1 MLQAGAEPNPAG
13 VMIGDSPP
21 MRLDRVSTAR
31 AICSILVPAALLAL
45 AGCHGREAKLRA
57 DHAWVRLAA
66 VPGRPA
72 AAYLTI
78 HGGPDPVRLIA
89 VESAAVG
96 SSELHQSM
104 KSGPGGSMEGMQR
117 LDGIDVPAGGTVAF
131 APGGNHV
138 MLFGVS
144 PQAKPGHKMLMSVRF
159 QKGLPLTV
167 EAKVVGA
174 GDPAPY

>member
-1 MLQAGAEPNPAG
+1 
-13 VMIGDSPP
+13 
-21 MRLDRVSTAR
+21 MRLAR
-31 AICSILVPAALLAL
+31 LPALRGLGSLPVPIALLAI
-45 AGCHGREAKLRA
+45 AGCHPGAAKLRA
-57 DHAWVRLAA
+57 DHGWVRLAA

-78 HGGPDPVRLIA
+78 HGGPEPTRLVAI
-89 VESAAVG
+89 ESTAVG

-104 KSGPGGSMEGMQR
+104 KTGSMVGMQR
-117 LDGIDVPAGGTVAF
+117 LDGLDVPAGGEVSF

-144 PQAKPGHKMLMSVRF
+144 PQVKPGQTMRLSIRF
-159 QKGLPLTV
+159 EKGQPLTLD
-167 EAKVVGA
+167 AKVISA

>member
-1 MLQAGAEPNPAG
+1 
-13 VMIGDSPP
+13 
-21 MRLDRVSTAR
+21 MRLAR
-31 AICSILVPAALLAL
+31 LSALHPLGSSLVPIALLAL
-45 AGCHGREAKLRA
+45 AGCHHGAPKLRA
-57 DHAWVRLAA
+57 DHGWVRLAA

-78 HGGPDPVRLIA
+78 HGGAEPARLVAI
-89 VESAAVG
+89 ESTAVG

-104 KSGPGGSMEGMQR
+104 KTGSMVEMQR
-117 LDGIDVPAGGTVAF
+117 LDGLDVPARGEVSF

-144 PQAKPGHKMLMSVRF
+144 PQVKPGQTMRLSIRF
-159 QKGLPLTV
+159 EKGQPLTLD
-167 EAKVVGA
+167 AKVVSA

>member
-1 MLQAGAEPNPAG
+1 
-13 VMIGDSPP
+13 
-21 MRLDRVSTAR
+21 
-31 AICSILVPAALLAL
+31 LLAV
-45 AGCHGREAKLRA
+45 AACHHGAPKLRA
-57 DHAWVRLAA
+57 DHGWVRLAA

-78 HGGPDPVRLIA
+78 HGGPEPTRLVA
-89 VESAAVG
+89 VASPSIG

-104 KSGPGGSMEGMQR
+104 KTGSMVGMRR
-117 LDGIDVPAGGTVAF
+117 LDGIDVPAGGEVSF

-144 PQAKPGHKMLMSVRF
+144 PQVKPGQTMRLSIRF
-159 QKGLPLTV
+159 EKGQPLTLDARV
-167 EAKVVGA
+167 ISA

>member
-1 MLQAGAEPNPAG
+1 
-13 VMIGDSPP
+13 
-21 MRLDRVSTAR
+21 MRLAR
-31 AICSILVPAALLAL
+31 LPALRSLGSLLVPIALLAL
-45 AGCHGREAKLRA
+45 AGCHHGAPKLRA
-57 DHAWVRLAA
+57 DHGWVRLPA

-78 HGGPDPVRLIA
+78 HGGPEPARLVA
-89 VESAAVG
+89 VESTAVG

-104 KSGPGGSMEGMQR
+104 KTGPSGSVVGMQR
-117 LDGIDVPAGGTVAF
+117 LDGLDVPAGGEVSF

-144 PQAKPGHKMLMSVRF
+144 PQVKPGQTMRLSVRF
-159 QKGLPLTV
+159 EKGQPLTID
-167 EAKVVGA
+167 ARVVSA